1 LEESFSFFQEV
12 RFSFSHPLYL
22 LFLFVIPILIFL
34 HFFGLK
40 TIRGRSLKFANFEAI
55 AKVKGIDIY
64 SKNIFSLLLNILFV
78 VLLILAL
85 SGLTLHK
92 EVQASSF
99 SFVIAIDTSESMS
112 ANDISPDRL
121 GAAKETA
128 ISFVDSLPLES
139 RVAVISFSG
148 NSQIELGL
156 SENKQEIK
164 YAIENIEISD
174 VQGTDVFEVITNS
187 IKVLQKEDNKA
198 IILLS
203 DGQINIG
210 SVNEATD
217 YARFNEA
224 LIHTIGIG
232 SAEGGET
239 SYGFSKLDEDSL
251 KSLAYNTDGE
261 YFNAKNKE
269 QLENSFL
276 QITGVTKRLGSI
288 NLGFYLIMV
297 VIILFVL
304 KQILLSINKIGW

>member
-1 LEESFSFFQEV
+1 MY
-12 RFSFSHPLYL
+12 FSFSHPIYL
-22 LFLFVIPILIFL
+22 FFLFVIPILIFL

-55 AKVKGIDIY
+55 AKVKGIDLY
-64 SKNIFSLLLNILFV
+64 SKNIYLLLLNILFV
-78 VLLILAL
+78 ILLILAL

-92 EVQASSF
+92 EMEASSF

-112 ANDISPDRL
+112 AVDISPDRL
-121 GAAKETA
+121 SAAKETA
-128 ISFVDSLPLES
+128 INFVDSLPIES
-139 RVAVISFSG
+139 SVGIISFSG
-148 NSQIELGL
+148 NSRIELAV
-156 SENKQEIK
+156 SKNKQEII
-164 YAIENIEISD
+164 YAIGNIRISD
-174 VQGTDVFEVITNS
+174 VQGTDVFDAVVNS
-187 IKVLQKEDNKA
+187 IKLLQEEDNKA

-210 SVNEATD
+210 SVNEAIT

-232 SAEGGET
+232 SVEGGET

-251 KSLAYNTDGE
+251 KSLAYNTDAE
-261 YFNAKNKE
+261 YFNANSKE
-269 QLENSFL
+269 KLEDSFS
-276 QITGVTKRLGSI
+276 QITAVTRRLGSI

-304 KQILLSINKIGW
+304 KQILWSMNKIGW